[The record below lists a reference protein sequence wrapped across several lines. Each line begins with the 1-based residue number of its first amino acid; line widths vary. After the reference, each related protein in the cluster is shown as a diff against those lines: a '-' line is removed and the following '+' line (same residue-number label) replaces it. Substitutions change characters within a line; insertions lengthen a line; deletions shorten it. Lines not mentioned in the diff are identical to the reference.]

1 VSLVHVL
8 AIVAMR
14 SYGSGR
20 RGDSFRVPTV
30 AGTRNVPTSGAPLE
44 HAHRRRCASVPL
56 VSSVSPR
63 SATLRGLDDPVR
75 LPRCDGRMCCLLL
88 HRDRHDEA
96 LRAPRLIGPSAC
108 RLLRSRSAS
117 TAARA
122 ADRGHGARP
131 LEHASLR
138 PVRAVHGPRRRGGGG
153 GRARAGRHSD
163 RTRRRAPRLRRQ
175 GPEAPRAAASLQ
187 RVHASVA
194 LGTRRDRRHGDTAA
208 EHRGDGTQPV
218 VAVPRHPPQDRGGG
232 RGHHPRAAAA
242 RA

>member
-20 RGDSFRVPTV
+20 RGDSFRAPTV

-122 ADRGHGARP
+122 AGSRPRRPTSRAR
-131 LEHASLR
+131 LASSCSSGSR
-138 PVRAVHGPRRRGGGG
+138 TSPRRR
-153 GRARAGRHSD
+153 
-163 RTRRRAPRLRRQ
+163 RRRTGSRWSTFRSDSPTGAAPATARPGSSSGRGEPAACSRLRRARHSP
-175 GPEAPRAAASLQ
+175 GPTA
-187 RVHASVA
+187 
-194 LGTRRDRRHGDTAA
+194 RRY
-208 EHRGDGTQPV
+208 
-218 VAVPRHPPQDRGGG
+218 GG
-232 RGHHPRAAAA
+232 
-242 RA
+242 